1 MIEYCPC
8 GNNKIY
14 TDCCEPNHLDIN
26 NAKTAEE
33 LMKSRYVAFTQGNI
47 DFLMHSHHSKTRPLK
62 EKKNMLTWMQSV
74 NWLGLVILD
83 KEKGQSNDSSGI
95 VEFKALYMENDET
108 NYIHEKSIFERE
120 NGHWVYV
127 SGSHF

>member
-14 TDCCEPNHLDIN
+14 PDCCEPIHLKIN
-26 NAKTAEE
+26 NAKTAED

-62 EKKNMLTWMQSV
+62 EKKNMLAWMQSV

-83 KEKGQSNDSSGI
+83 KEKGQSNDSFGI